1 MGFMILLLFCLF
13 GSALWIVDQ
22 LIDELALRRYDKRRK
37 DAPRAT

>member
-22 LIDELALRRYDKRRK
+22 LIDELARRYDQRRK

>member
-1 MGFMILLLFCLF
+1 MGFMILLLFCLL

-22 LIDELALRRYDKRRK
+22 LVDELATRHDQRRK